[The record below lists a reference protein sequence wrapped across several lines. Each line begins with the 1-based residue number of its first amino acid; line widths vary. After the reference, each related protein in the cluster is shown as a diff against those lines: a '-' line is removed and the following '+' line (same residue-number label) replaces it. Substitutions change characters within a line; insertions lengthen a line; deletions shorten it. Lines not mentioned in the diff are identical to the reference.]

1 MALVIPG
8 KIFPF
13 FGVCNFPFFSK
24 NKFEI
29 IVVQNQKLLLFNS
42 FDFVTKEDFIY
53 YLLFTTEQLNLNPEN
68 FKVQLLGVIS
78 EDSELFEIAY
88 KYVRNVSILDVSNIE
103 NNNDLSK
110 ADNLK
115 HFILLQS

>member
-1 MALVIPG
+1 MGSIL
-8 KIFPF
+8 
-13 FGVCNFPFFSK
+13 
-24 NKFEI
+24 
-29 IVVQNQKLLLFNS
+29 
-42 FDFVTKEDFIY
+42 
-53 YLLFTTEQLNLNPEN
+53 TEQLNLNPEN